1 VRYYVSTVFL
11 PASDM
16 LEIAV
21 AADELGYDGLA
32 VADHVVN
39 LEQISSR
46 YPYTDDGRRRWQPF
60 TEWPDPWVMIG
71 ALAQAAPRLRFATT
85 VYIAAL
91 RNPYLAAKAIGT
103 ASLLS
108 GGRVEL
114 GVGVGWCEEEFAIM
128 GQRFDRRGART
139 DEMLELF
146 RALWKPGWTEFEGEF
161 YRTPKLEMEPKP
173 PPIPILIGGETRT
186 ALRRAASHDGWVG
199 SFGTTSAHAIDITRC
214 LRELRAE
221 RGLSMDGF
229 TVMTPLVDA
238 RAPRDYQRAEAAGVT
253 HAIVRP
259 WLFYGRDGT
268 TGAEIIDGM
277 RRFRDD
283 IAVGH

>member
-1 VRYYVSTVFL
+1 VKYYISTVFL
-11 PASDM
+11 RTRDVI
-16 LEIAV
+16 EIAT
-21 AADELGYDGLA
+21 AANELGYHGLA
-32 VADHVVN
+32 IADHVVN
-39 LEQISSR
+39 MEQLSSR

-71 ALAQAAPRLRFATT
+71 ALAQAAPRLRFVTT
-85 VYIAAL
+85 VYIAAM

-103 ASLLS
+103 AALLS

-139 DEMLELF
+139 DEMLKLF
-146 RALWKPGWTEFEGEF
+146 RALWQPGWTEFEGEF
-161 YRTPKLEMEPKP
+161 YRTPKLEMEPTP
-173 PPIPILIGGETRT
+173 PSIPILVGGETQA
-186 ALRRAASHDGWVG
+186 ALRRAASNDGWVG
-199 SFGTTSAHAIDITRC
+199 SFGTTSDHATEIARH

-221 RGLSMDGF
+221 QGLSMDGF
-229 TVMTPLVDA
+229 TVLTPLIDA
-238 RAPRDYQRAEAAGVT
+238 HTQYDYQRAHAAGVT

-259 WLFYGRDGT
+259 WLHYDRPGT

-277 RRFRDD
+277 RRFSDD
-283 IAVGH
+283 IDLAG

>member
-1 VRYYVSTVFL
+1 VRYYISTVFL
-11 PASDM
+11 RTRDV
-16 LEIAV
+16 LEIAT
-21 AADELGYDGLA
+21 AANELGYHGLA
-32 VADHVVN
+32 IADHVVN
-39 LEQISSR
+39 IEQLSSR

-60 TEWPDPWVMIG
+60 TEWPDPLVMIG

-85 VYIAAL
+85 VYIAAM

-103 ASLLS
+103 AALLS

-139 DEMLELF
+139 DEMLNLF
-146 RALWKPGWTEFEGEF
+146 RALWRPGWTEFEGEF

-173 PPIPILIGGETRT
+173 PPIPILVGGETQA
-186 ALRRAASHDGWVG
+186 ALRRAASNDGWVG
-199 SFGTTSAHAIDITRC
+199 SFGTTSDHAIEITRH
-214 LRELRAE
+214 LRELRAAQ
-221 RGLSMDGF
+221 GLSMDGF
-229 TVMTPLVDA
+229 TVLTPLIDA
-238 RAPRDYQRAEAAGVT
+238 HTQRDYQRAQAAGVT

-259 WLFYGRDGT
+259 WLHYDRAGT

-277 RRFRDD
+277 RRFRDEIGLD
-283 IAVGH
+283 G